1 MIGYIEKPFS
11 LSLLETRIK
20 AILKRYY
27 NDISIFKYK
36 EAEVNF
42 VGYTAKYMGKAI
54 NVNAKEFEILK
65 MFLKNRNIV
74 LTRNQIID
82 SIWDEMDEIP
92 YDRVIDV
99 YIKNLRKKL
108 ELDCIVTV
116 KNVGYKLQ
124 L

>member
-11 LSLLETRIK
+11 LPVLEARIV
-20 AILKRYY
+20 AVLKRHYGDY
-27 NDISIFKYK
+27 NIFKYG

-42 VGYTAKYMGKAI
+42 TSYNATYMGKDA

-99 YIKNLRKKL
+99 YVKELRKKL
-108 ELDCIVTV
+108 RT
-116 KNVGYKLQ
+116 
-124 L
+124 

>member
-1 MIGYIEKPFS
+1 M
-11 LSLLETRIK
+11 
-20 AILKRYY
+20 
-27 NDISIFKYK
+27 
-36 EAEVNF
+36 
-42 VGYTAKYMGKAI
+42 GYTAKYMGKVI

-99 YIKNLRKKL
+99 YVKELRKKL
-108 ELDCIVTV
+108 RT
-116 KNVGYKLQ
+116 
-124 L
+124 

>member
-1 MIGYIEKPFS
+1 MTGYIEKPFS
-11 LSLLETRIK
+11 LPVLEARIV
-20 AILKRYY
+20 AVLKRHYGDY
-27 NDISIFKYK
+27 NIFKYG

-42 VGYTAKYMGKAI
+42 TSYNATYMGKEV

-99 YIKNLRKKL
+99 YVKELRKKL
-108 ELDCIVTV
+108 RT
-116 KNVGYKLQ
+116 
-124 L
+124 

>member
-11 LSLLETRIK
+11 LSLLDTRIK

-36 EAEVNF
+36 EAEVDF

-99 YIKNLRKKL
+99 YVKELRKKL
-108 ELDCIVTV
+108 RT
-116 KNVGYKLQ
+116 
-124 L
+124 

>member
-1 MIGYIEKPFS
+1 
-11 LSLLETRIK
+11 
-20 AILKRYY
+20 
-27 NDISIFKYK
+27 
-36 EAEVNF
+36 
-42 VGYTAKYMGKAI
+42 MGKAI

-99 YIKNLRKKL
+99 YVKELRKKL
-108 ELDCIVTV
+108 RT
-116 KNVGYKLQ
+116 
-124 L
+124 

>member
-1 MIGYIEKPFS
+1 MMNNKREQQFQVSVIQKNKKPFS

-36 EAEVNF
+36 EAEVDF

-99 YIKNLRKKL
+99 YVKELRKKL
-108 ELDCIVTV
+108 RT
-116 KNVGYKLQ
+116 
-124 L
+124 

>member
-27 NDISIFKYK
+27 HEVSIFKYK
-36 EAEVNF
+36 EAEVDF

-82 SIWDEMDEIP
+82 NIWNEMDEIP
-92 YDRVIDV
+92 YDRIIDV
-99 YIKNLRKKL
+99 YVKELRKKL
-108 ELDCIVTV
+108 RT
-116 KNVGYKLQ
+116 
-124 L
+124 

>member
-1 MIGYIEKPFS
+1 
-11 LSLLETRIK
+11 
-20 AILKRYY
+20 
-27 NDISIFKYK
+27 
-36 EAEVNF
+36 
-42 VGYTAKYMGKAI
+42 MGKVI

-99 YIKNLRKKL
+99 YVKELRKKL
-108 ELDCIVTV
+108 RT
-116 KNVGYKLQ
+116 
-124 L
+124 

>member
-27 NDISIFKYK
+27 HEISIFKYK
-36 EAEVNF
+36 EAEVDF

-65 MFLKNRNIV
+65 MFLKTGI
-74 LTRNQIID
+74 
-82 SIWDEMDEIP
+82 
-92 YDRVIDV
+92 
-99 YIKNLRKKL
+99 
-108 ELDCIVTV
+108 
-116 KNVGYKLQ
+116 
-124 L
+124 

>member
-1 MIGYIEKPFS
+1 
-11 LSLLETRIK
+11 
-20 AILKRYY
+20 
-27 NDISIFKYK
+27 
-36 EAEVNF
+36 
-42 VGYTAKYMGKAI
+42 MGKAI

-99 YIKNLRKKL
+99 YVKELRKKL
-108 ELDCIVTV
+108 RA
-116 KNVGYKLQ
+116 
-124 L
+124 